1 MTNATVPAGI
11 PDDALFILN
20 SAIIWLRDES
30 GSVGFN
36 QTPGQPAPVR
46 RFTMLET
53 EILEQLSTGTTKA
66 EILNRFNVEPSAL
79 TRFMESLDI
88 WGEGALRWQH
98 KQKSKALAD
107 HNRLIAAARLRDIAM
122 AMAAKADEND
132 QFHKAQLTDAQRQFD
147 QIETTIS
154 HIFREP
160 HVALDKRSY
169 GQAFCDWL
177 IASGRIGSSCKII
190 EIGCGLGYFANA
202 ILDHLETAYPDI
214 YNKLS
219 YTLFD
224 LSPELQSAQKSNC
237 ARHAGKTL
245 FVSGNIETYDFKG
258 QSFDLVL
265 SNEVIADL
273 SVATISLDN
282 IQSGSPQSE
291 AEILAQDYQLK
302 CVPVVQGSERMAVIN
317 FGAIKMLQNLDKC
330 LNENGHAVVTEYG
343 SLDQSP
349 KAVTFS
355 NHDEY
360 TVHFGQLE
368 QVARQ
373 LGFHSNRGT
382 IGDNIGFDADCETVR
397 MEPFR
402 TLCDCLLP
410 YLGRETLPVL
420 AYTPASLKEALG
432 DLSARIGNLRFLRL
446 DDPASLSPFRFELL
460 ALSRAVRD
468 VDAP

>member
-1 MTNATVPAGI
+1 MTNGTIPAGI

-20 SAIIWLRDES
+20 PAIIWLRDEF
-30 GSVGFN
+30 GSVGFYRI
-36 QTPGQPAPVR
+36 PGQSAPVR

-53 EILEQLSTGTTKA
+53 DILEHLSTGATKA
-66 EILNRFNVEPSAL
+66 EILNRFDVEPSAL

-88 WGEGALRWQH
+88 WGEGALRWQN
-98 KQKSKALAD
+98 KQESQALAD

-160 HVALDKRSY
+160 HVALDDRSY

-177 IASGRIGSSCKII
+177 ITSGQMKSSCKII
-190 EIGCGLGYFANA
+190 EIGCGLGYFAKA
-202 ILDHLETAYPDI
+202 ILDRLEAVYPDI
-214 YNKLS
+214 YDGLS

-224 LSPELQSAQKSNC
+224 LSPELQAAQKSNC
-237 ARHAGKTL
+237 SRHAGKTH
-245 FVSGNIETYDFKG
+245 FVSGNIETHDFED
-258 QSFDLVL
+258 QRFDLAL

-291 AEILAQDYQLK
+291 AEIIAQDYQLD
-302 CVPVVQGSERMAVIN
+302 CVPIAQGNQRLAVIN
-317 FGAIKMLQNLDKC
+317 FGAIKMLQNVDKC
-330 LNENGHAVVTEYG
+330 LNENGYAVVTEYG

-349 KAVTFS
+349 KAVRFS

-368 QVARQ
+368 QVAQQ
-373 LGFHSNRGT
+373 LGIYHNRGT
-382 IGDNIGFDADCETVR
+382 MGDMIGFNSNCETIR
-397 MEPFR
+397 MESLR

-410 YLGRETLPVL
+410 YLGRQSLPVL
-420 AYTPASLKEALG
+420 AYTPVSLKDALG
-432 DLSARIGNLRFLRL
+432 ELMDRIGNLQFLRL
-446 DDPASLSPFRFELL
+446 DDPASFSPFRFELL
-460 ALSRAVRD
+460 SLSRASQKG
-468 VDAP
+468 A